1 MKLIFLKEHC
11 STAVTGQTVDEA
23 LNGFQALQMDY
34 DPDTRVLSIAPPSET
49 FEDIQVYTRVSE
61 DSVTNSSNRKYIKEW
76 SRWTSVFNGSR
87 LSVTLTEEQAEG
99 ILGFDVSFR
108 PYGAANSAKAQCTTY
123 FANLDA
129 VGTLI
134 YPTGVIAFNEL
145 PVTVV
150 GFKDEYTGVDFTHIQ
165 ILIAEILDDGAVG
178 GEGRVWESPFYS
190 KHVDTVVTLENIIDF
205 CEGRELTNFNVSFHF
220 VSENETGGYDFVRA
234 HIVGGATTETTFSV
248 QSVEAPLV
256 SLGVDGVCYCL
267 DPVLLTVNRHEN
279 RDIQFV
285 RVEIGNYIAD
295 FEFNKDRNLLQIDI
309 AEYLQTLF
317 ALVDLFEFQQMQAT
331 VAVKLYDADWNH
343 LQTQG
348 RTITAV
354 YGKHPDP
361 ALPQCKMR
369 VQWLDKYGA
378 LHDEYFKIADNLTE
392 GASKQKYINRREE
405 REDKTG
411 EKAVTLAYVA
421 ANAAQKEALKT
432 VVFADHVRAFIGDS
446 WKRVKV
452 ANTYKTGKGREKQNF
467 EFTIKYAL

>member
-1 MKLIFLKEHC
+1 MELYFYPANCTTTDPASTPELVAAEVNGMGLTYDKDTGILRYKPTRSYYPVLYIRPICSDAEYQPLVVSLISYTPDGATKE
-11 STAVTGQTVDEA
+11 VQ
-23 LNGFQALQMDY
+23 
-34 DPDTRVLSIAPPSET
+34 LS
-49 FEDIQVYTRVSE
+49 
-61 DSVTNSSNRKYIKEW
+61 
-76 SRWTSVFNGSR
+76 
-87 LSVTLTEEQAEG
+87 EEQRLTVFA
-99 ILGFDVSFR
+99 FR
-108 PYGAANSAKAQCTTY
+108 VEIMDSAGYEFKAT
-123 FANLDA
+123 ANLEAQVIGDF
-129 VGTLI
+129 VF
-134 YPTGVIAFNEL
+134 PTGVIGISEL
-145 PVTVV
+145 PATMV
-150 GFKDEYTGVDFTHIQ
+150 GFTGQKDGYDFSHVQ
-165 ILIAEILDDGAVG
+165 IIVAEILGDGAVG
-178 GEGRVWESPFYS
+178 GAGHVWESPFYS
-190 KHVDTVVTLENIIDF
+190 KDVDTVVSLENIIGF
-205 CEGRELTNFNVSFHF
+205 CEGKELTAFNVSFHM
-220 VSENETGGYDFVRA
+220 VQENADGGYDFVRA
-234 HIVGGATTETTFSV
+234 HIVGDTTTETTFSV

-285 RVEIGNYIAD
+285 RVEVGNYIAD
-295 FEFNKDRNLLQIDI
+295 FEFNADRNLLQIDI

-317 ALVDLFEFQQMQAT
+317 ALVDLFEFQQLQAT
-331 VAVKLYDADWNH
+331 VVVKLYDSIWNH

-348 RTITAV
+348 RTVTAV

-411 EKAVTLAYVA
+411 EKSVTLAYVS

-432 VVFADHVRAFIGDS
+432 VVFADHVRAWIGDT

-452 ANTYKTGKGREKQNF
+452 ANSYKTGKGREKQNF

>member
-11 STAVTGQTVDEA
+11 STAVIGQTIDEA

-34 DPDTRVLSIAPPSET
+34 NPDTRVLSIAPPSET

-61 DSVTNSSNRKYIKEW
+61 DSVTNSVNRKYIKEW

-87 LSVTLTEEQAEG
+87 LYVTLTEEQAEG

-108 PYGAANSAKAQCTTY
+108 PFGAASSAKAKCTTY

-134 YPTGVIAFNEL
+134 YPTGVIAFNAL

-165 ILIAEILDDGAVG
+165 IIVAEILGDGAVG

-190 KHVDTVVTLENIIDF
+190 KNVDTVVTLENIIDF

-220 VSENETGGYDFVRA
+220 VAENETGGYDFVRA

-279 RDIQFV
+279 RDIKFV
-285 RVEIGNYIAD
+285 RVEVGNYIAD
-295 FEFNKDRNLLQIDI
+295 FEFNADRNLLGIDI

-331 VAVKLYDADWNH
+331 VAVKLYDSAWNH

-348 RTITAV
+348 RTVTAV
-354 YGKHPDP
+354 YGMKPESEIPDN
-361 ALPQCKMR
+361 LR
-369 VQWLDKYGA
+369 VQWLDKFGA
-378 LHDEYFKIADNLTE
+378 LHDVTFKVFQNVAE
-392 GASKQKYINRREE
+392 GESKQKYVSKGIEHEE
-405 REDKTG
+405 KSG
-411 EKAVTLAYVA
+411 ERSLSLAYVN
-421 ANAAQKEALKT
+421 ANASQRIALET
-432 VVFADHVRAFIGDS
+432 IVFADHVRAYMGGT
-446 WKRVKV
+446 WKCVKV
-452 ANTYKTGKGREKQNF
+452 ANTYKNGTGREKRNF
-467 EFTIKYAL
+467 EITIKYAI